1 LGEQVYNEE
10 PTHHIWWG

>member
-1 LGEQVYNEE
+1 VYNEE